1 MEPHCS
7 LTHVLQWKNR
17 VFPSA
22 PPKCSAEIPERIAWG
37 EVGGGEWGQDAGWD
51 KVNTALQ

>member
-22 PPKCSAEIPERIAWG
+22 PPKCSAEISERIAWG